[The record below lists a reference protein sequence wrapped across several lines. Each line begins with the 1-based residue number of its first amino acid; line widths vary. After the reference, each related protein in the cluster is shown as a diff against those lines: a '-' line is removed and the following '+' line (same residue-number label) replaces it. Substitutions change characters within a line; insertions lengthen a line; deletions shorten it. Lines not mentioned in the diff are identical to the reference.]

1 MTVGE
6 HEVTRPPGTRLDTG
20 GTGKGLAADLLAP
33 QLEGRWALDI
43 GGDIRVG
50 GCFEVNVRHPLTGE
64 TVHTLDLSDQAVAT
78 SGLDT
83 RLWRAA
89 DGSPRHHLIDPST
102 GRPAWTG
109 MISVTALAPTA
120 LEAETLA
127 KAALLSGPNHAQK
140 WLTRHGGIAIHDDG
154 DVERF
159 A

>member
-1 MTVGE
+1 MRRS
-6 HEVTRPPGTRLDTG
+6 HRLD
-20 GTGKGLAADLLAP
+20 
-33 QLEGRWALDI
+33 LE
-43 GGDIRVG
+43 
-50 GCFEVNVRHPLTGE
+50 
-64 TVHTLDLSDQAVAT
+64 DQAVAT

-89 DGSPRHHLIDPST
+89 DGSPRHHLLDPST

-109 MISVTALAPTA
+109 LISVTALAPTA

-127 KAALLSGPNHAQK
+127 KAALLSGPEHAHH

-159 A
+159 G